1 MQPTPGIPRNRRL
14 QHHILRGCS
23 KYKDVTLA
31 ARSPVLQMPLPQAP
45 VSTAPPPDIAPRP
58 PASMTQA
65 SRAPPASPAMNLIFL
80 LTGSFQIGKFQT
92 FHIFSNISA
101 VKANNKVYAGLIQ
114 MILSKA
120 SNTLKTGTFR

>member
-1 MQPTPGIPRNRRL
+1 
-14 QHHILRGCS
+14 
-23 KYKDVTLA
+23 
-31 ARSPVLQMPLPQAP
+31 MPLPQAP

-65 SRAPPASPAMNLIFL
+65 SRAAPASPAMNLIFL
-80 LTGSFQIGKFQT
+80 LTGSFQLGKFQL
-92 FHIFSNISA
+92 FHIFINISA
-101 VKANNKVYAGLIQ
+101 VKTTNKVYAGIIQ

>member
-1 MQPTPGIPRNRRL
+1 MNGGRGRAQWAISEG
-14 QHHILRGCS
+14 HI
-23 KYKDVTLA
+23 A
-31 ARSPVLQMPLPQAP
+31 A
-45 VSTAPPPDIAPRP
+45 IRP
-58 PASMTQA
+58 MH
-65 SRAPPASPAMNLIFL
+65 LIFL